1 MFVNPDD
8 IDLKGEITLNS
19 LLGKAEWSEVTV
31 NTITD
36 SRAWGGNPS
45 LEIDELIV
53 QKKIFQTLNT
63 AVQKCSHSTDH
74 ALLIQRYSH
83 NTYKVMSQQYFILI
97 QY

>member
-8 IDLKGEITLNS
+8 IDLVGVITLNS

-36 SRAWGGNPS
+36 SRARGGNPS

-53 QKKIFQTLNT
+53 LIKIFQTLNT

-83 NTYKVMSQQYFILI
+83 NTI
-97 QY
+97 